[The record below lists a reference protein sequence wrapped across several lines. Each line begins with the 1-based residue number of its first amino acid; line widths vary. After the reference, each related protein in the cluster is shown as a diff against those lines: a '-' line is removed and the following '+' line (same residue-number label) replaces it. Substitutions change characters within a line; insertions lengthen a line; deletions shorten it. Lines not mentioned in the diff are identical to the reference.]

1 MPLAGF
7 GMRMPDQ
14 KGTAVAGFIFGII
27 LLLGAVG
34 AYISMSRRDKRV
46 EKSIRQVEAKPDPK
60 PRRMDFS
67 DLPERRS
74 GKLPWWAKAIPVIPA
89 IAGVLLVFF
98 SMFTII
104 PTKDVGV
111 VTAFGAPVNAM
122 HNGPNWRAPW
132 QDVTTLDG
140 AIQTNEYK
148 KDANEGCITIRIAH
162 QIVACANGY
171 DRWQIKESGIESL
184 FQNYRT
190 FDNIKD
196 SLIQKK
202 LLTILNKVFENYDPL
217 SVDPTTGQ
225 SNAPELSVL
234 SAQAQS
240 QMAAAVGS
248 EVDILDVQV
257 TVLNYDDATQKKI
270 NDLQGQVAQT
280 RIAEQAVKTA
290 EQQASANKQL
300 ADSVSKD
307 PNVLVSKCF
316 DHVSDAIAR
325 NYSLPAGFSC
335 WPGGSGAVVVP
346 SGTAA
351 TK

>member
-1 MPLAGF
+1 
-7 GMRMPDQ
+7 MRMPDQ
-14 KGTAVAGFIFGII
+14 KGTAVAGFIIGII
-27 LLLGAVG
+27 LLIGVVAT
-34 AYISMSRRDKRV
+34 YIFMSRRDKRV
-46 EKSIRQVEAKPDPK
+46 AKSMSLIDEKRDSES
-60 PRRMDFS
+60 RRTEFS
-67 DLPERRS
+67 SSPERRP
-74 GKLPWWAKAIPVIPA
+74 GKLPWWTRLIPVVPA
-89 IAGVLLVFF
+89 IIGAILVFF
-98 SMFTII
+98 SMFTVI

-111 VTAFGAPVNAM
+111 VTTFGSPTGSM

-132 QDVTTLDG
+132 QDVTVLDG
-140 AIQTNEYK
+140 VIQTNEYK
-148 KDANEGCITIRIAH
+148 KDTAEGCITIRIAH

-171 DRWQIKESGIESL
+171 DRWQIKETGVDSL

-190 FDNIKD
+190 FDGIRD

-234 SAQAQS
+234 SAQAQA
-240 QMAAAVGS
+240 QMVAAVGS
-248 EVDILDVQV
+248 EVEILDVQV
-257 TVLNYDDATQKKI
+257 TVLNYDEATQKKI

-300 ADSVSKD
+300 AESVSKD

-335 WPGGSGAVVVP
+335 WPGGSSAVVVP
-346 SGTAA
+346 SGTST